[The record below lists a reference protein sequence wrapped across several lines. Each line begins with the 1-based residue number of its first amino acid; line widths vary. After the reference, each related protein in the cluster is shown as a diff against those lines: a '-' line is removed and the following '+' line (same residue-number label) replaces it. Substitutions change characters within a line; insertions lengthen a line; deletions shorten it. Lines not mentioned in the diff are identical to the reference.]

1 VEARQLAKRCDFFLR
16 EDVKRD
22 TATCG
27 KFNDHIESKRAPLPT
42 RGAVSS
48 KRRVARSWQFQP
60 SGNKPRMFTIETSFV
75 DTIANSLSDWVILAI
90 SALSFGLLGG
100 LIAFLANRFWF
111 RYWPTHGAYDDKL
124 GEAAHTSML
133 GFSAFVLALL
143 ITNGLSTLSETDKA
157 VRAEAT
163 TVYRLGQELDALGLA
178 AGAAKQALASY
189 AQNVARDEWPRLAT
203 LPVSLSP
210 LVQKD
215 LDDLWI
221 AVRALQEKQ
230 AETAPVR
237 NDYRADLSKYT
248 SQIENSRSGRLS
260 AATINIPDDFWIVL
274 FLFIVAASV
283 LSGRETAKRFGIQI
297 NMMHM
302 SAIGLAVGM
311 VIVLDNPFRGETSIG
326 PEIIGHAL
334 TP

>member
-1 VEARQLAKRCDFFLR
+1 
-16 EDVKRD
+16 
-22 TATCG
+22 
-27 KFNDHIESKRAPLPT
+27 
-42 RGAVSS
+42 
-48 KRRVARSWQFQP
+48 
-60 SGNKPRMFTIETSFV
+60 MFTIETSFV

-111 RYWPTHGAYDDKL
+111 RYRPTHGAYDDKL

-163 TVYRLGQELDALGLA
+163 TVYRLGQELDALGLS

-210 LVQKD
+210 LVQKN

-237 NDYRADLSKYT
+237 SDYRADLSKC
-248 SQIENSRSGRLS
+248 SGC
-260 AATINIPDDFWIVL
+260 
-274 FLFIVAASV
+274 
-283 LSGRETAKRFGIQI
+283 
-297 NMMHM
+297 
-302 SAIGLAVGM
+302 
-311 VIVLDNPFRGETSIG
+311 
-326 PEIIGHAL
+326 
-334 TP
+334 